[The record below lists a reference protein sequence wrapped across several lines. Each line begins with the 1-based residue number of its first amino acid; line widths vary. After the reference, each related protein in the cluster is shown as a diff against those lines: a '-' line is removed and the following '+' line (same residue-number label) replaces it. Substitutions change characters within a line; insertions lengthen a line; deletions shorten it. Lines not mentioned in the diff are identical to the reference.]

1 MIEAEFKQLREQVT
15 IPYLPGV
22 TILPKF
28 CESIDKVYTLV
39 LDLDETLIHFELDED
54 GDAEEEPG
62 YYLIRPGAM
71 NFLTEL
77 SQYYEIVIFTAAMPD
92 VSISLLL
99 TLTLIFEILVC

>member
-1 MIEAEFKQLREQVT
+1 MIDAEFKLLRALVT
-15 IPYLPGV
+15 IPYLPAI
-22 TILPKF
+22 TSLPKF

-54 GDAEEEPG
+54 IDAAEEEPG

-92 VSISLLL
+92 VSNLCL
-99 TLTLIFEILVC
+99 